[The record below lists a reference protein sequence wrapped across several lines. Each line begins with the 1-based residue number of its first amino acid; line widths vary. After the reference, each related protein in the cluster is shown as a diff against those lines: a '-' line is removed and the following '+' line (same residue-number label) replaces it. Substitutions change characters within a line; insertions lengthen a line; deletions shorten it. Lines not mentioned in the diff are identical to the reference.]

1 MLHRMRSVY
10 RLKPNERLVAP
21 SRQRRE
27 LCFIMA
33 GINDIYADA
42 PVDTIFRKY
51 TQLIDTLREHK
62 IVPIIQST
70 LHVNPKWKRT
80 EEKNPDVTRLNALL
94 REYARS
100 NSIEFID
107 LNTRLS
113 TNAVLRDE
121 YTTDGV
127 PAHRSVSAHRCAEG
141 SFGERHQTGGTFA
154 GGRRKEVEASC

>member
-1 MLHRMRSVY
+1 MNRGIGGDNLPGMLHRMRSVY
-10 RLKPNERLVAP
+10 RLKPK
-21 SRQRRE
+21 

-51 TQLIDTLREHK
+51 TQLIDTHREHK

-80 EEKNPDVTRLNALL
+80 EEKNPDVIRLNALL

-113 TNAVLRDE
+113 THAVLRDE

-127 PAHRSVSAHRCAEG
+127 HLTAAAYAVWREMLEPVVS
-141 SFGERHQTGGTFA
+141 RHGF
-154 GGRRKEVEASC
+154 